1 MELITA
7 TNSNFD
13 KLRDELIENSF
24 ASPNY
29 CSQHMNYYKSV
40 YGGTIIMDFSSIIT
54 DDTGYPLIGFLAYKF
69 EINNNL
75 IINYFGQPGIFV
87 WSEKIAVPSVNLSIK
102 LLADALLKNGLLK
115 EIKNTNFELN
125 LSLNFNNTIAPFL
138 LQIFLKESNSHT
150 LNFEQVIDLSLDEQI
165 LINNFSKSAKSELK
179 KSSKSTHE
187 TIFYNRF
194 SDPVEIK
201 KSVEKM
207 RELHF
212 ASAGRVTRSEKSWQI
227 QEQQIS
233 MGSILLVHG
242 IYNSIITH
250 SSFFLLSHAKAFY
263 GVSAN
268 LIKDKNSTSHFFI
281 IESLF
286 YLKSIG
292 IKKLYMGKQFEHLNG
307 SKDLKIDNIAM
318 FKSFFGGTL
327 IPTVT
332 LIKS

>member
-1 MELITA
+1 
-7 TNSNFD
+7 
-13 KLRDELIENSF
+13 
-24 ASPNY
+24 
-29 CSQHMNYYKSV
+29 
-40 YGGTIIMDFSSIIT
+40 
-54 DDTGYPLIGFLAYKF
+54 
-69 EINNNL
+69 
-75 IINYFGQPGIFV
+75 
-87 WSEKIAVPSVNLSIK
+87 
-102 LLADALLKNGLLK
+102 
-115 EIKNTNFELN
+115 
-125 LSLNFNNTIAPFL
+125 
-138 LQIFLKESNSHT
+138 
-150 LNFEQVIDLSLDEQI
+150 
-165 LINNFSKSAKSELK
+165 
-179 KSSKSTHE
+179 
-187 TIFYNRF
+187 
-194 SDPVEIK
+194 
-201 KSVEKM
+201 
-207 RELHF
+207 
-212 ASAGRVTRSEKSWQI
+212 
-227 QEQQIS
+227 